1 MPRFEDYNTKYET
14 IKMAREAGV
23 LTLTFH
29 TDGGPLRWGGT
40 PHREFS
46 RAFRDVADDS
56 KNLIVILTGTGNEF
70 SGTRGFAIGAADQFG
85 SVKLNAYQK
94 AVFRKESKDLLMQ
107 LLRIEVPVIGV
118 VNGSAWR
125 HAEIPLLSD
134 IVLAAD
140 DAEFQDSSHFIN
152 GLVPGDGQHV
162 LLPMAIG
169 INRARYYLLT
179 GQVLSAQEA
188 QRIGL
193 VNEVLPREKLMA
205 RAQELAAQILK
216 QPPAVLRNTRL
227 VLVEQIKRNMVQY
240 YEQGL
245 ALESLAAE

>member
-1 MPRFEDYNTKYET
+1 MPRFEDYKDKYQT
-14 IKMAREAGV
+14 IKMQRDAGV

-56 KNLIVILTGTGNEF
+56 RNLVVILTGTGTEF
-70 SGTRGFAIGAADQFG
+70 SGTRGFALGAADQYG
-85 SVKLNAYQK
+85 SVKLDAYQR

-118 VNGSAWR
+118 INGSAWR

-140 DAEFQDSSHFIN
+140 DAELQDSAHFVN

-162 LLPMAIG
+162 ILPMAIG

-193 VNEVLPREKLMA
+193 VNEVLPRETLMP
-205 RAQELAAQILK
+205 RAQELAMQVMK

-227 VLVEQIKRNMVQY
+227 VLVEQIKRNMQQY

-245 ALESLAAE
+245 ALESLASD